1 MIDKFL
7 EYIRIER
14 RYSEYTLKA
23 YEQDLSEF
31 CSFLHVAPDAFDA
44 SLASQDDVRL
54 WMVEMLDNGLTPRT
68 VKRKLSALRSYYKYL
83 LRIGLAEK
91 DITRAVIAPKM
102 EKPLPVFFKE
112 SDMKKVEEKMH
123 YADDFESI
131 RDNLVIEMLYQTGM
145 RRAEIL
151 RLRDGDLD
159 LHQCQIRI
167 FGKRRKERIVPF
179 GENLKTMISDYLA
192 LRNDKFELR
201 PNADHP
207 FFLNDKGLPISPYNI
222 YTIVTTRMG
231 EVSKQKRSP
240 HVLRHTFAT
249 SMLNNGADINTIKTL
264 MGHASLSATQVYTHT
279 TFQQLNDA
287 YKKAHPRAIKG
298 KNKPEK

>member
-23 YEQDLSEF
+23 YEQDLSAF

-44 SLASQDDVRL
+44 SLATQDDVRL

-102 EKPLPVFFKE
+102 EKPLPVFFKD
-112 SDMKKVEEKMH
+112 SDMKKVEATMR

-159 LHQCQIRI
+159 LHQCQVRI

-179 GENLKTMISDYLA
+179 GENLKLMISDYIS
-192 LRNDKFELR
+192 LRNEKFGLLL
-201 PNADHP
+201 NADQP
-207 FFLNDKGLPISPYNI
+207 FFLNNKGLPLSHENI
-222 YTIVTTRMG
+222 YTLVTRRMG
-231 EVSKQKRSP
+231 EVAKQKRSP

-249 SMLNNGADINTIKTL
+249 TMLNNGADINTIKTL

-279 TFQQLNDA
+279 TFQQLNEA
-287 YKKAHPRAIKG
+287 YKKAHPRAING
-298 KNKPEK
+298 KNSLKK